1 MKVSE
6 LLAILKNCP
15 PDMEVEVMCGYDD
28 HYTAGG
34 VISGAFVLDYKKL
47 YGDCKYIDSSNFSKR
62 LVLYDDT
69 ACLSEKEKSYI
80 EPLFVNNLEGDP
92 KQKEI
97 N

>member
-1 MKVSE
+1 MTVSE

-15 PDMEVEVMCGYDD
+15 PDMEVEIMCGYDD

-47 YGDCKYIDSSNFSKR
+47 YEDYKYIDSTNFSKR
-62 LVLYDDT
+62 LVLHDDA
-69 ACLSEKEKSYI
+69 ACFSDKEKSCI
-80 EPLFVNNLEGDP
+80 EPLLVNNLEGDHQA
-92 KQKEI
+92 KR